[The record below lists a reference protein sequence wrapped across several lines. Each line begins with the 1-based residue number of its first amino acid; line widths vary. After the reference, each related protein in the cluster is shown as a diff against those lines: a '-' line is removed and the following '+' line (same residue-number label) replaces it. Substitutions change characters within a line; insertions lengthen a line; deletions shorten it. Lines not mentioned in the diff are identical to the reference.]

1 MGKEVLEARGLEEDW
16 ARLSN
21 LDLIKQNMELLNIFE
36 QRSGVKKGS
45 FKYMCACYALGV
57 DTTLKQGSDS
67 FFASGQAVQ
76 LQLSSCHGST

>member
-36 QRSGVKKGS
+36 QRIGVKKGS
-45 FKYMCACYALGV
+45 FK
-57 DTTLKQGSDS
+57 
-67 FFASGQAVQ
+67 
-76 LQLSSCHGST
+76 

>member
-45 FKYMCACYALGV
+45 FK
-57 DTTLKQGSDS
+57 
-67 FFASGQAVQ
+67 
-76 LQLSSCHGST
+76 